1 MPIARFIL
9 STCVSLALGGAAFAQ
24 TAQELPHWR
33 STRLPNGLRVLIS
46 QDKSVQTVTVHVTYF
61 AGAAED
67 PPGECGTAHLV
78 EHMMFRGSENVAS
91 GELGLWIRRTGGE
104 FQGSTGLYRTVFYET
119 IPSTDLELALYLES
133 DRMHSLVFDSN
144 DLDAEKRVVHAEA
157 TGKASNE
164 LERLRDFAWSSLT
177 GAQSSTCPVVG
188 RPADISKLNA
198 DNIQSFYRQYY
209 APSDALLIITGNCS
223 YLHGRRLA
231 ERFFGAIPAGPVR
244 QVTENAPPN
253 PQKLVFA
260 EDKSGHQPKLY
271 VFLGLGNP
279 ETVEWYSEL
288 ILGQWLADG
297 EDSLLYRSLVK
308 GNGRAS
314 AVHFSVQPRR
324 RGALATITI
333 EMTHTANSAELRQQ
347 ATNAI
352 SALSTM
358 SLDEAALAKLK
369 RRLWVD
375 MSREDLSSIGRADG
389 ESQTVAFFGEPAP
402 LERAFSLLARVS
414 VADIQSAAR
423 SLSVMPSTVLGRE
436 IGPEVTLEKH

>member
-1 MPIARFIL
+1 MRVVRFIL
-9 STCVSLALGGAAFAQ
+9 STFVSLALGGAAFAQ
-24 TAQELPHWR
+24 SAHGLPHWR

-46 QDKSVQTVTVHVTYF
+46 QDKSVQTVTVHVTYL

-67 PPGECGTAHLV
+67 PPGECGTAHLL

-91 GELGLWIRRTGGE
+91 GEFGLWIRRTGGE

-119 IPSTDLELALYLES
+119 IPSTELKLALYLEA

-144 DLDAEKRVVHAEA
+144 DLDAEKRVVQAEA
-157 TGKASNE
+157 TGKGINE

-177 GAQSSTCPVVG
+177 DTPGSTCPVVG

-198 DNIQSFYRQYY
+198 ENIQGFYRQHY
-209 APSDALLIITGNCS
+209 APSNALLIITGNCS
-223 YLHGRRLA
+223 YRHGRRLA

-244 QVTENAPPN
+244 QVTESGPPN

-260 EDKSGHQPKLY
+260 EDKSGRRPKLY
-271 VFLGLGNP
+271 GFFGLGNP
-279 ETVEWYSEL
+279 DTVEWYSKL

-297 EDSLLYRSLVK
+297 EDSLLYRSLVE
-308 GNGRAS
+308 GNRRAS

-333 EMTHTANSAELRQQ
+333 EMTDTVNSVVLRQQ
-347 ATNAI
+347 VTKAI
-352 SALSTM
+352 SSLSTM

-369 RRLWVD
+369 RRLWVE

-389 ESQTVAFFGEPAP
+389 QSQTVALFGKLAP
-402 LERAFSLLARVS
+402 LERPFSLLARVS
-414 VADIQSAAR
+414 IADIKSAAR
-423 SLSVMPSTVLGRE
+423 SLFVKPATVLGPE
-436 IGPEVTLEKH
+436 VGPEVTLEKH